1 MKELTILEAPLEGCF
16 CVDLE
21 EDADQLPTGWHFI
34 LRDNCYTGWSG
45 GKGGGIRYAE
55 VEQDSCDEELA

>member
-1 MKELTILEAPLEGCF
+1 MAKELTILAAPLEGCY

-21 EDADQLPTGWHFI
+21 EDADVLPHGWHFI

-45 GKGGGIRYAE
+45 GSGGIRFAE
-55 VEQDSCDEELA
+55 VELIEEPDGK